1 MYSKNQTKNF
11 PKNRGYVRH
20 YEYKIYP
27 CILINFKPVFSWNQI
42 STGLVFVIWH
52 CTNAKKGK
60 QNT

>member
-42 STGLVFVIWH
+42 STGLVFVIWLYK
-52 CTNAKKGK
+52 C
-60 QNT
+60 